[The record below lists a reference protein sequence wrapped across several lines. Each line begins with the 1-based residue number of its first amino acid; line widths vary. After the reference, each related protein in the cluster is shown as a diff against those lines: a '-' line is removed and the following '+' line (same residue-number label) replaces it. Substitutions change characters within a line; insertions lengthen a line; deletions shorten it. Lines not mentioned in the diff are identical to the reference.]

1 MEENKELLV
10 EEKEKQG
17 FKSFDKTL
25 VIIPIIFVALISIWF
40 IASPEGSQVALN
52 GIADFFVSK
61 TGWFFLLFAAFITV
75 FSLWWAFGKYG
86 KVKLGG
92 KDAKAKYKFP
102 LYVAILFCA
111 GMAAGSVIFS
121 MSEWMF
127 YYTGPPFGIEP
138 KSLEAAEMALPYAY
152 FNWGIAVS
160 SLLMLLG
167 IPYCYSYYIRKNP
180 SLQLGDVAIEMVGSK
195 SKNNKVIAKIIN
207 LVFIICVLGSLTT
220 TMGLG
225 IPNITKCLVAV
236 FGFTNPMLVSVL
248 FIVITAVIFS
258 FSNYLGLS
266 KGLAKLS
273 TITLCIAGF
282 FLAVMLFGGDTLF
295 ILNNITNSFGQM
307 IQHYPEMAFNADAV
321 FGRGFGQGWTVF
333 FYCYCF
339 GFVAM
344 TAVIIVKTSFGRTFR
359 EMIIGNTMAVPACLW
374 VMFGINSS
382 NGLSLQLSGKADI
395 ISVFEEQGHHEA
407 IIAVLRESILGPTAG
422 VLVFTVMIVF
432 FVATTM
438 DAAAI
443 SLSETSTKALKIG
456 DETHPLLRLTWC
468 IVLTL
473 IPLALTFVNA
483 GLSSLQSL
491 ANLLGWPIMVIG
503 IVVLIH
509 TAKHAGLEKIDKNE
523 DLIAS

>member
-1 MEENKELLV
+1 MEEKKVSKL
-10 EEKEKQG
+10 
-17 FKSFDKTL
+17 SFDKTL
-25 VIIPIIFVALISIWF
+25 VIVPIVFVALVSIWF
-40 IASPEGSQVALN
+40 IASPEGSLAALN
-52 GIADFFVSK
+52 DFANFFISK
-61 TGWFFLLFAAFITV
+61 TGWFFLLFAVFITV
-75 FSLWWAFGKYG
+75 FSLSWAFGKYS
-86 KVKLGG
+86 KIRLGG
-92 KDAKAKYKFP
+92 KDAKPKYSML
-102 LYVAILFCA
+102 LYVSILFCA

-138 KSLEAAEMALPYAY
+138 KSLEAAAMALPYEY

-180 SLQLGDVAIEMVGSK
+180 SLQLGDVVMELAA
-195 SKNNKVIAKIIN
+195 KNRKAPNKAVAKLIN
-207 LVFIICVLGSLTT
+207 LVFIICVLGSLSC

-248 FIVITAVIFS
+248 FIVITAVVFS
-258 FSNYLGLS
+258 FSNYLGIS

-273 TITLCIAGF
+273 KLTLIVGGF

-321 FGRGFGQGWTVF
+321 FGRGFGQNWTVF

-344 TAVIIVKTSFGRTFR
+344 TAVIIVKTSYGRTFR
-359 EMIIGNTMAVPACLW
+359 EMILGNTVAVPAGLW
-374 VMFGINSS
+374 IMFGINSS
-382 NGLSLQLSGKADI
+382 NGLGLQLSGKADI
-395 ISVFEEQGHHEA
+395 ISVFEQQGQHEA
-407 IIAVLRESILGPTAG
+407 IIAMLRESILGPTAG
-422 VLVFTVMIVF
+422 VLVFTVMIVL

-443 SLSETSTKALKIG
+443 SLAETSSKALKLG
-456 DETHPLLRLTWC
+456 DDTHPLLRLIWC

-473 IPLALTFVNA
+473 IPLTLTFVNA

-503 IVVLIH
+503 IILLYH
-509 TAKHAGLEKIDKNE
+509 TIKQARVERIDKDM